1 MSLEGSV
8 VSERPI
14 TAIAVRHQMIVQY
27 KVRGEGW
34 DISNLYDSSRCGVQ
48 SKDVCVRWT
57 SCDSWLT
64 TDRDRGNLVTV
75 LSSAFANTLPT
86 VRHRLVH

>member
-14 TAIAVRHQMIVQY
+14 TAIAIRHQMIVQY

-34 DISNLYDSSRCGVQ
+34 DISNLYDSSRCAKQDKELKIKMFVFIEHHVIP
-48 SKDVCVRWT
+48 S
-57 SCDSWLT
+57 
-64 TDRDRGNLVTV
+64 
-75 LSSAFANTLPT
+75 
-86 VRHRLVH
+86 

>member
-14 TAIAVRHQMIVQY
+14 TAIAISHQMIVQY

-34 DISNLYDSSRCGVQ
+34 DISNLYDSSWCAKQ
-48 SKDVCVRWT
+48 SKDKELKMFVFFFFFFFFFEFRFIVPAKATRHAT
-57 SCDSWLT
+57 S
-64 TDRDRGNLVTV
+64 GHGYMHGKV
-75 LSSAFANTLPT
+75 P
-86 VRHRLVH
+86 

>member
-14 TAIAVRHQMIVQY
+14 TAIAIRHQMIVQY

-34 DISNLYDSSRCGVQ
+34 DMSNLYDSSRCAKQRQRTQGRYLC
-48 SKDVCVRWT
+48 SLDIM
-57 SCDSWLT
+57 
-64 TDRDRGNLVTV
+64 
-75 LSSAFANTLPT
+75 
-86 VRHRLVH
+86 